1 MKAQSLTLDILRE
14 ELEKLE
20 KRQDEKAKGYR
31 DEVLDK
37 MDEVVTEL
45 EQIREDQV
53 FINHDLKE
61 QGTRILKLEQSA
73 KSA

>member
-14 ELEKLE
+14 ELEKIE

-37 MDEVVTEL
+37 MDEVVAEL

-53 FINHDLKE
+53 FINHYLKD